1 MKTATTTEAQAAPV
15 RVVLLLGSNV
25 DADIH
30 LDAAVDQLRR
40 EGGRRFAQQPLNVHG
55 AQEASGRGVERRP
68 TDERQTGQGR
78 GQLLVAHHRQRF
90 GVEGL
95 LLFGREHRVEGLGG
109 VGAFVHFGLAL
120 GAQGTHL
127 VDALWRGQ
135 LGKGFA
141 VAGGRA
147 FTGLHGLG
155 VGGPGRLLRRRQLQ
169 FGLEFFHALL
179 HMLHAVATL
188 VTTLVLVR
196 LGRFLRCCGLL
207 GRGGSLGKAGQ
218 AQRGEQGGC
227 HSGAGQCLAKAGHVC
242 FLFG

>member
-1 MKTATTTEAQAAPV
+1 MERAIELGLLCRRGRSCGTLLAGLAAMVAVMALTALVMHVQGGRIEG
-15 RVVLLLGSNV
+15 LFLLGTE
-25 DADIH
+25 
-30 LDAAVDQLRR
+30 L
-40 EGGRRFAQQPLNVHG
+40 G
-55 AQEASGRGVERRP
+55 
-68 TDERQTGQGR
+68 
-78 GQLLVAHHRQRF
+78 
-90 GVEGL
+90 
-95 LLFGREHRVEGLGG
+95 VEGLGG
-109 VGAFVHFGLAL
+109 FGTAVHLGHALA
-120 GAQGTHL
+120 AHFTHL

-179 HMLHAVATL
+179 HMLHAV
-188 VTTLVLVR
+188 TTLVLVR

-227 HSGAGQCLAKAGHVC
+227 NSGAGQCLAKAGHVC
-242 FLFG
+242 FLFD

>member
-1 MKTATTTEAQAAPV
+1 MEKAIELGLLCRRGWSCGTLLAVLAAMVAVMTLTTLVMHVQGGRIEG
-15 RVVLLLGSNV
+15 LFLLG
-25 DADIH
+25 IE
-30 LDAAVDQLRR
+30 L
-40 EGGRRFAQQPLNVHG
+40 G
-55 AQEASGRGVERRP
+55 
-68 TDERQTGQGR
+68 
-78 GQLLVAHHRQRF
+78 
-90 GVEGL
+90 
-95 LLFGREHRVEGLGG
+95 VEGLGG
-109 VGAFVHFGLAL
+109 FGTAVHLGHALA
-120 GAQGTHL
+120 AHFTHL

-169 FGLEFFHALL
+169 IGLEFFHALL

-188 VTTLVLVR
+188 VPTLVLVR
-196 LGRFLRCCGLL
+196 LGRFLSGCGLL
-207 GRGGSLGKAGQ
+207 GRGGGLGKAGQ

-227 HSGAGQCLAKAGHVC
+227 NSGAGQCLAKAGHVC